1 MDGSITLA
9 HKRWGQAGE
18 MGMSIRGFVR
28 KALSRA
34 ALMLMAGIGFGGAA
48 AASTI
53 YTYSF
58 TQAYTYGF
66 SSENRYPAT
75 LTGGFTGT
83 ADASGHINL
92 GTLSDFHLN
101 IDTSI
106 YTGSYSGLPDYFS
119 FLVGDASGS
128 SLGFQSPVIVAAPP
142 SFALQICVGLPVA
155 ALCNGG
161 TARGVYSF
169 VGVGSYAT
177 SDIAPVVTLVS
188 SSTVATTPIP
198 GALLLF
204 ITALA
209 GLGAA
214 GAWWRKRNGASA

>member
-1 MDGSITLA
+1 MGALALLGS
-9 HKRWGQAGE
+9 GVFG
-18 MGMSIRGFVR
+18 RG
-28 KALSRA
+28 ADA
-34 ALMLMAGIGFGGAA
+34 A
-48 AASTI
+48 TI

-58 TQAYTYGF
+58 VQDYTYGF
-66 SSENRYPAT
+66 DSENRYPAT
-75 LTGGFTGT
+75 LIGGFTGT

-106 YTGSYSGLPDYFS
+106 YPGSYSGLPDYFS

-128 SLGFQSPVIVAAPP
+128 TLGFQSPVMVASPP
-142 SFALQICVGLPVA
+142 SYPLQICVGLPVA

-161 TARGVYSF
+161 TVRGVYSF
-169 VGVGSYAT
+169 VGIGSYGT
-177 SDIAPVVTLVS
+177 SNIAPVVTLVS

-204 ITALA
+204 ITAL
-209 GLGAA
+209 GGVGAA
-214 GAWWRKRNGASA
+214 GAWRRQRRGVSA